1 VIVQRNVV
9 LLALSYFC
17 MNYVF
22 YMFAQ
27 WLYTYL
33 VEERGFSLLESGFLY
48 AMPFVVGAVLAA
60 AGGLVWDTLCRRFG
74 ARVGCR
80 ATAMSGLTLVA
91 VFLLAGTQAADPYV
105 AVALLSLCF
114 GCTQF
119 TEGSYWSAVTYAG
132 GTQTATAGG
141 VMNTGGNAAGFLA
154 PLVGAMVDGMG
165 WGPTFASGSVF
176 ALVGAALW
184 LLVRLPGAR

>member
-1 VIVQRNVV
+1 ML
-9 LLALSYFC
+9 LLAASYFC
-17 MNYVF
+17 MNYLF

-27 WLYTYL
+27 WLFTYL

-60 AGGLVWDTLCRRFG
+60 AGGLVCDALCRRYG

-80 ATAMSGLTLVA
+80 A
-91 VFLLAGTQAADPYV
+91 
-105 AVALLSLCF
+105 
-114 GCTQF
+114 
-119 TEGSYWSAVTYAG
+119 
-132 GTQTATAGG
+132 AGG

-154 PLVGAMVDGMG
+154 PLVGAMVDAMG
-165 WGPTFASGSVF
+165 WGPTLASGSLF

-184 LLVRLPGAR
+184 LLIRLPGTR